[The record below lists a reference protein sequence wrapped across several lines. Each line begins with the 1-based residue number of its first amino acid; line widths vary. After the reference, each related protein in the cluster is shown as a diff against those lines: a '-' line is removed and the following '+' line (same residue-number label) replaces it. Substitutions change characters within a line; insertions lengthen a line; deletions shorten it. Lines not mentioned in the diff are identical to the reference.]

1 MRKNSMT
8 KCAVGAMLFG
18 GTLGTVGLANASIV
32 TSGVQSP
39 QAVGTSAASPYFG
52 TNGFVAYAN
61 RNSGSPNYTPNY
73 LFYGQISTMSQGDDS
88 NPRVIAMGANGT
100 GTSGDFKFQ
109 ILGTATSSTV
119 RLAVNNSAGTVIG
132 STLGTLAYTATSGTG
147 FGLEKTTN
155 PVGAYQAF
163 VLNGELNAPT
173 GQGQF
178 YNATGYVAFRFSTD
192 VGSNNWNYGWL
203 KYTGGTDGLTGSWTE
218 WAYNSTANASIQA
231 GQVPAPGALALLGA
245 AGLVGSRRRRA

>member
-18 GTLGTVGLANASIV
+18 GTLGTAGLANASIV

-39 QAVGTSAASPYFG
+39 QAVGTTAFNPYFG
-52 TNGFVAYAN
+52 TNGFVAYAD
-61 RNSGSPNYTPNY
+61 RSSGAPNYTPNY
-73 LFYGQISTMSQGDDS
+73 LFYGMFGTSSQGDGS
-88 NPRVIAMGANGT
+88 NPRVIASGVNGT
-100 GTSGDFKFQ
+100 GSAGGFKFQ
-109 ILGTATSSTV
+109 ILGTAVSSTV

-132 STLGTLAYTATSGTG
+132 SNFTTLAYNATSGTG
-147 FGLEKTTN
+147 FGLGGSTGGDTYN
-155 PVGAYQAF
+155 TF
-163 VLNGELNAPT
+163 ILNGLSGASSPSN
-173 GQGQF
+173 QGQF

-192 VGSNNWNYGWL
+192 VGVNWNYGWL
-203 KYTGGTDGLTGSWTE
+203 KYTGGTDGNTGSWTE

>member
-18 GTLGTVGLANASIV
+18 GTLGTAGLANASIV

-39 QAVGTSAASPYFG
+39 QAAGGAVYVGS
-52 TNGFVAYAN
+52 NGFVAYHNAFD
-61 RNSGSPNYTPNY
+61 SVTGDP
-73 LFYGQISTMSQGDDS
+73 LFTAYGFIGTMSQGDDS
-88 NPRVIAMGANGT
+88 NPRIFAGGANGT
-100 GTSGDFKFQ
+100 GSSGAFKFQ
-109 ILGTATSSTV
+109 FLGTATSSTV
-119 RLAVNNSAGTVIG
+119 RLAVNNSAGTVISG
-132 STLGTLAYTATSGTG
+132 ALGTLAYNATSGTG
-147 FGLEKTTN
+147 FGLERTTGS
-155 PVGAYQAF
+155 PGAYNPF

-192 VGSNNWNYGWL
+192 VGVNWNYGWL
-203 KYTGGTDGLTGSWTE
+203 KYTGGTDGNTGSWTE

>member
-1 MRKNSMT
+1 MT

-18 GTLGTVGLANASIV
+18 GTLGTAGLANASIV

-39 QAVGTSAASPYFG
+39 QAVGTTAFTPYFG

-61 RNSGSPNYTPNY
+61 RDSGAPNYTPNY
-73 LFYGQISTMSQGDDS
+73 LLYGGFGTQSQGDGS
-88 NPRVIAMGANGT
+88 NPRVTAFGVNGT
-100 GTSGDFKFQ
+100 GSAGEFKFQ
-109 ILGTATSSTV
+109 ILGTAVSSTV

-132 STLGTLAYTATSGTG
+132 STLGTLAYNATSGTG
-147 FGLEKTTN
+147 FGLEKTGD
-155 PVGAYQAF
+155 PGEYRVF
-163 VLNGELNAPT
+163 ILNGVSGAST

-192 VGSNNWNYGWL
+192 VGVNWNYGWL
-203 KYTGGTDGLTGSWTE
+203 KYTGGTDGNTGSWTE

>member
-18 GTLGTVGLANASIV
+18 GTLGTAGLANASIV

-39 QAVGTSAASPYFG
+39 QAAGVSVYVGSNGFMASPNAFDSVTGDPLFNAY
-52 TNGFVAYAN
+52 GF
-61 RNSGSPNYTPNY
+61 T
-73 LFYGQISTMSQGDDS
+73 GQADGS
-88 NPRVIAMGANGT
+88 NPRTYARGNNGT
-100 GTSGDFKFQ
+100 GSSGDFKFQ
-109 ILGTATSSTV
+109 FLGTATSSTV
-119 RLAVNNSAGTVIG
+119 CLAVNNSAGTVISG
-132 STLGTLAYTATSGTG
+132 LLGTLAYTATSGTG
-147 FGLEKTTN
+147 FGLEKTTGN
-155 PVGAYQAF
+155 LYQPF
-163 VLNGELNAPT
+163 VLNAPT

-192 VGSNNWNYGWL
+192 VGVNWNYGWL
-203 KYTGGTDGLTGSWTE
+203 KYTGGTDGNTGSWTE

-231 GQVPAPGALALLGA
+231 GQVPAPGAIALLGA